1 MLFRKSQRQCFL
13 SPVLALRHHHEV
25 KHVLYE
31 DSMSTEERQAALAAF
46 HADVPFL
53 VLQTGSSGVG
63 LNLQV
68 ATTVT
73 TAALLHEGYPAQST
87 ESVVTLNESQVESG
101 KCNLHSTMEYM

>member
-1 MLFRKSQRQCFL
+1 M
-13 SPVLALRHHHEV
+13 LALRPEV
-25 KHVLYE
+25 KHVLYD

-73 TAALLHEGYPAQST
+73 AAAFLHDGYPAQRIDS
-87 ESVVTLNESQVESG
+87 SG
-101 KCNLHSTMEYM
+101 ML